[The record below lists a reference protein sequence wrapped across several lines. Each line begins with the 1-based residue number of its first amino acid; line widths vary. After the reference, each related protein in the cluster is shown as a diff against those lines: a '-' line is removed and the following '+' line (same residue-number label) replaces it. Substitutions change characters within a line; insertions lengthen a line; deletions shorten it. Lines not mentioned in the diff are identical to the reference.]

1 MTVPDCP
8 ECGKPM
14 VLGARHLRL
23 DVQLEKWVCMRN
35 QLHQSGKSITKFIEV
50 VL

>member
-1 MTVPDCP
+1 MTAPECP

-14 VLGARHLRL
+14 LLGSSYLRL
-23 DVQLEKWVCMRN
+23 DVQLEKWVCTRS
-35 QLHQSGKSITKFIEV
+35 QLHETGKYITRFVEV